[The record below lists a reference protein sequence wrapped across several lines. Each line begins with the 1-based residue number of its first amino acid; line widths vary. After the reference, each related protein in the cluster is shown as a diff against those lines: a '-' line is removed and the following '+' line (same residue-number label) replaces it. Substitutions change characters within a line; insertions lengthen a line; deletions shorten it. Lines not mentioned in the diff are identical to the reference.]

1 MNDRDGES
9 VKDLEKIEKS
19 GTKQKV
25 EKLSNNLETGQK
37 LSRNNSKANSSQYIA
52 TSIKGNDQDKKYQKH
67 NQTKMMNMNK
77 KSSQKNTDK
86 DHQNKDITHSQDV
99 KKGSIGKS
107 SKKQINT
114 DKRPPVLNKKKE
126 EK

>member
-9 VKDLEKIEKS
+9 VTDLEKIGKS

-37 LSRNNSKANSSQYIA
+37 LSRNNSKANSSQSMA
-52 TSIKGNDQDKKYQKH
+52 TSIKGNDKDKKYQKH

-86 DHQNKDITHSQDV
+86 DHQNKDIKHSQDV